1 MPKVFKENL
10 LTPPHLLAPPHPGL
24 AGHEEID
31 PEYFEYNPIKTLL
44 FWRAPSRPFR
54 KKDRSYYTTIAILL
68 VLISLIALLAGEKLL
83 IGVLLALGFIIYVLN
98 FIPPEEL
105 DYKISNQGI
114 TIGDHFYHWEILDS
128 FWIDTKDNYK
138 MLYVLTD
145 LRFPSM
151 LIMPIG
157 DLNEDELKRVCARF
171 LPFHEIPPKTLIEK
185 WSESLQKHFPLE
197 IPGH

>member
-10 LTPPHLLAPPHPGL
+10 LTPPHLLEGPHQNHSNAEQTEADYPG
-24 AGHEEID
+24 
-31 PEYFEYNPIKTLL
+31 YNPIKTLL

-68 VLISLIALLAGEKLL
+68 ILISLIALLAGEKLL
-83 IGVLLALGFIIYVLN
+83 IGVFLALGFIIYVLN

-105 DYKISNQGI
+105 DYKISTQGI
-114 TIGDHFYHWEILDS
+114 TIGDHFYHWDILDS
-128 FWIDTKDNYK
+128 FWIDEKEGHK

-151 LIMPIG
+151 LIVPIG
-157 DLNEDELKRVCARF
+157 DLNEEEIKRVCARF
-171 LPFHEIPPKTLIEK
+171 LPFHEIAPKTQIEK

-197 IPGH
+197 NPNR